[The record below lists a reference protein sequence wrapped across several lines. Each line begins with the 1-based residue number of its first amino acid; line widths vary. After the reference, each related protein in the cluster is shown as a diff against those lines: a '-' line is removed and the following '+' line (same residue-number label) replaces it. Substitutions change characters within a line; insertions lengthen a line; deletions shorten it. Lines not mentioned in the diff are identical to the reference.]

1 MAKPTNIGTAHSALV
16 NAAHELLCRGVLA
29 DTATAAV
36 MVSAATAD
44 IFTPYEAACA
54 IADKIRVSTT
64 PRMRESSES
73 LLGLLADGAGDA
85 PLNELR
91 ARLGVR

>member
-1 MAKPTNIGTAHSALV
+1 MAKATNIGTAHSGVV
-16 NAAHELLCRGVLA
+16 NAGHELLCRGVLA

-36 MVSAATAD
+36 MVSKATAD

-64 PRMRESSES
+64 PRMRESSEA
-73 LLGLLADGAGDA
+73 LLALLDVSASDA
-85 PLNELR
+85 AINELR
-91 ARLGVR
+91 ARLGSA